1 MTELRPG
8 ALTGVLVIDA
18 SRVLAGPYAAML
30 LGDLGAS
37 VVKVEQPGGGDD
49 TRSWGPPFTE
59 AGVSAYYLAVNRGKR
74 GVAIDLRQ
82 DAGRGVFDALLRR
95 ADVLIEN
102 FKAPTR
108 EAFNLSGEATG
119 RRFPRLVHAA
129 ISGFGATGAYASRP
143 GYDNVAQ
150 AASGLMSIT
159 GPAEGEPHKVG
170 VAVSDLAAG
179 LHAAVAILAA
189 LRHRDATGVGQFV
202 EVSLF
207 DASLGLLANVASS
220 ALVSGEKPRRWGN
233 AHPSIVP
240 YQMVRAADRP
250 LMLAVGNDLQ
260 FRALSTILEEPSW
273 ADDPRFSTN
282 PARVRHRE
290 ALIPMIEE
298 RFSRRP
304 AADWLAALAVAGIP
318 AGPVRTVPE
327 ALFSPEAAQ
336 RGMVV
341 ELANADG
348 TSARALG
355 PVPKLSKT
363 PARAESM
370 PPRLGEHT
378 DEVLREVLA
387 YDDARIAALRAL
399 AAIA

>member
-1 MTELRPG
+1 MTELPPG
-8 ALTGVLVIDA
+8 ALKGLLVIDA

-37 VVKVEQPGGGDD
+37 VVKVERPGCGDD

-74 GVAIDLRQ
+74 GVAIDLRK
-82 DAGRGVFDALLRR
+82 DAGRGVFEALLAR

-108 EAFNLSGEATG
+108 EAFALSGEETG
-119 RRFPRLVHAA
+119 RRHPRLVHAA

-143 GYDNVAQ
+143 GYDNVVQ
-150 AASGLMSIT
+150 GASGLMSIT
-159 GPAEGEPHKVG
+159 GPADGEPHKVG
-170 VAVSDLAAG
+170 VAISDLAAG

-189 LRHRDATGVGQFV
+189 LRHRDATGAGQFV
-202 EVSLF
+202 DVSLF

-220 ALVSGEKPRRWGN
+220 ALVSGKEPRRWGN

-240 YQMVRAADRP
+240 YQVLHAADSP

-260 FRALSTILEEPSW
+260 FRALAAILEQPAW

-290 ALIPMIEE
+290 VLVPMLEE

-304 AADWLAALAVAGIP
+304 AADWLNALSSAGIP

-327 ALFSPEAAQ
+327 ALFSPEAVE
-336 RGMVV
+336 REMVV
-341 ELANADG
+341 RVEDVPMVA
-348 TSARALG
+348 
-355 PVPKLSKT
+355 PVPKLGRT
-363 PARAESM
+363 PARAGSM
-370 PPRLGEHT
+370 PPGLGEHT
-378 DEVLREVLA
+378 DEVLRELLDI
-387 YDDARIAALRAL
+387 DDTRIAALRKEG
-399 AAIA
+399 AIA

>member
-1 MTELRPG
+1 VTEPLPG
-8 ALTGVLVIDA
+8 ALSGLLVIDA

-30 LGDLGAS
+30 LADLGAS

-49 TRSWGPPFTE
+49 TRRWGPPFTE
-59 AGVSAYYLAVNRGKR
+59 GGVSAYYLAVNRGKR
-74 GVAIDLRQ
+74 GVAIDLRK
-82 DAGRGVFDALLRR
+82 DAGRSVLSALLAR

-102 FKAPTR
+102 FKAETR
-108 EAFNLSGEATG
+108 EVFELSGEETS

-129 ISGFGATGAYASRP
+129 ISGFGAAGAHASRP

-159 GPAEGEPHKVG
+159 GPAAGEPHKVG

-189 LRHRDATGVGQFV
+189 LRHRDATGAGQFV
-202 EVSLF
+202 DVSLF

-220 ALVSGEKPRRWGN
+220 ALVSGEEPLRWGN

-240 YQMVRAADRP
+240 YQTVRAADGL

-260 FRALSTILEEPSW
+260 FRALAAVLEEPQW
-273 ADDPRFSTN
+273 ADDPRFAKN
-282 PARVRHRE
+282 PARVRHR
-290 ALIPMIEE
+290 ATLIPLIED
-298 RFSRRP
+298 RFARRP
-304 AADWLAALAVAGIP
+304 AADWLAALAAAGIP
-318 AGPVRTVPE
+318 SGPVRTVSD
-327 ALFSPEAAQ
+327 ALRSPETVE

-341 ELANADG
+341 RVGDVPMVA
-348 TSARALG
+348 
-355 PVPKLSKT
+355 PVPKLSRT
-363 PARAESM
+363 PARAASM

-387 YDDARIAALRAL
+387 YDDARIAALRSAGD
-399 AAIA
+399 IA

>member
-1 MTELRPG
+1 VTELRPG
-8 ALTGVLVIDA
+8 ALSGLLVMDA

-30 LGDLGAS
+30 LADLGAS
-37 VVKVEQPGGGDD
+37 VVKVEQPGTGDD
-49 TRSWGPPFTE
+49 TRRWGPPFTE
-59 AGVSAYYLAVNRGKR
+59 SGVSAYYLAVNRGKR
-74 GVAIDLRQ
+74 GVAIDLRKS
-82 DAGRGVFDALLRR
+82 AGRDVFCALLAK

-102 FKAPTR
+102 FKSETR
-108 EAFNLSGEATG
+108 EAFALSGETTG

-129 ISGFGATGAYASRP
+129 LSGFGAAGAHAARP

-189 LRHRDATGVGQFV
+189 LRHRDATGSGQFV
-202 EVSLF
+202 DVSLF

-220 ALVSGEKPRRWGN
+220 ALVSGEEPKRWGN

-240 YQMVRAADRP
+240 YQTVRAADGP

-260 FRALSTILEEPSW
+260 FRAFAGVVGRPEW
-273 ADDPRFSTN
+273 ADDPRFATN
-282 PARVRHRE
+282 PERVRNRG
-290 ALIPMIEE
+290 ALLPMIEG

-304 AADWLAALAVAGIP
+304 AAEWLGALAAAGIP
-318 AGPVRTVPE
+318 AGPVRTVLE
-327 ALFSPEAAQ
+327 ALRSPEAAE
-336 RGMVV
+336 RGMAVV
-341 ELANADG
+341 VGDVPQV
-348 TSARALG
+348 G
-355 PVPKLSKT
+355 PVPKLSRT
-363 PARAESM
+363 PARAGSM

-378 DEVLREVLA
+378 GAVLREVPG
-387 YDDARIAALRAL
+387 YDDARIEALRASGT
-399 AAIA
+399 IA

>member
-1 MTELRPG
+1 MREPSPG
-8 ALTGVLVIDA
+8 ALSGLIVVDA

-37 VVKVEQPGGGDD
+37 VVKVEQPGSGDD
-49 TRSWGPPFTE
+49 TRRWGPPFTE
-59 AGVSAYYLAVNRGKR
+59 AGDSAYYLAVNRGKR

-82 DAGRGVFDALLRR
+82 DAGRGVFYALLAR

-102 FKAPTR
+102 FKAETR
-108 EAFNLSGEATG
+108 EAFALSGEATG

-129 ISGFGATGAYASRP
+129 VSGFGATGAFASRP

-159 GPAEGEPHKVG
+159 GPADGEPHKVG

-189 LRHRDATGVGQFV
+189 VRHRDATGAGQFV
-202 EVSLF
+202 DVSLF

-220 ALVSGEKPRRWGN
+220 ALVSGEEPKRWGN

-240 YQMVRAADRP
+240 YQTVRAADRP
-250 LMLAVGNDLQ
+250 FILAVGNDLQ
-260 FRALSTILEEPSW
+260 FQTLCQVLEAPRW

-282 PARVRHRE
+282 PARVRHRD
-290 ALIPMIEE
+290 ALLPMIEE
-298 RFSRRP
+298 RLSHRP
-304 AADWLAALAVAGIP
+304 ADAWLAVLEAAGIP

-327 ALFSPEAAQ
+327 ALSSPEAAE
-336 RGMVV
+336 REMVV
-341 ELANADG
+341 RVGGVPMVA
-348 TSARALG
+348 
-355 PVPKLSKT
+355 PVPKLNKT
-363 PARAESM
+363 PARVVSR

-378 DEVLREVLA
+378 DAVLA
-387 YDDARIAALRAL
+387 DLLGYDPARIAGLRA
-399 AAIA
+399 AGAIA

>member
-1 MTELRPG
+1 MREPSPG
-8 ALTGVLVIDA
+8 ALAGLIVVDA

-37 VVKVEQPGGGDD
+37 VVKVEQPGSGDD
-49 TRSWGPPFTE
+49 TRRWGPPFTE
-59 AGVSAYYLAVNRGKR
+59 AGDSAYYLAVNRGKR

-82 DAGRGVFDALLRR
+82 DAGRGVFYALLAR

-102 FKAPTR
+102 FKAETR
-108 EAFNLSGEATG
+108 EAFALSGEATG

-129 ISGFGATGAYASRP
+129 VSGFGATGAFASRP

-159 GPAEGEPHKVG
+159 GPADGEPHKVG

-189 LRHRDATGVGQFV
+189 VRHRDATGAGQFV
-202 EVSLF
+202 DVSLF

-220 ALVSGEKPRRWGN
+220 ALVSREEPKRWGN

-240 YQMVRAADRP
+240 YQTVRAADRP
-250 LMLAVGNDLQ
+250 FMLAVGNDLQ
-260 FRALSTILEEPSW
+260 FQTLCQVLEAPRW

-282 PARVRHRE
+282 PARVRHRD
-290 ALIPMIEE
+290 ALLPMIEE
-298 RFSRRP
+298 RLSRRP
-304 AADWLAALAVAGIP
+304 ADAWLAVLEAAGIP

-327 ALFSPEAAQ
+327 ALSSPEAAE
-336 RGMVV
+336 REMVV
-341 ELANADG
+341 RVGGVPMVA
-348 TSARALG
+348 
-355 PVPKLSKT
+355 PVPKLNKT
-363 PARAESM
+363 PARVASR

-378 DEVLREVLA
+378 DAVLA
-387 YDDARIAALRAL
+387 DLLGYDPARIAGLRA
-399 AAIA
+399 AGAIA